1 MIYNLQTVYTLC
13 LTAKGYV
20 YVHQTMEMYDSDMS
34 VDVSQTPHSKS
45 VNKGSIHDEAL
56 GKLLPGYF
64 LTPCPLFLA
73 GCRVFMQS
81 RCFLQ
86 ILYIYI
92 YIICVSDISGTV
104 FIFEDLILVKC

>member
-92 YIICVSDISGTV
+92 SYVCPIFLALCLSSRIS
-104 FIFEDLILVKC
+104 F